1 MVTIW
6 PNLRLGISYKTL
18 IFFALFL
25 VLYLFA
31 MLRGKVIVWLIARG
45 AISSPLDVW
54 IESVPPDTINAYN
67 FDLCFNA

>member
-25 VLYLFA
+25 VLYLFV
-31 MLRGKVIVWLIARG
+31 MLRGKVIVWLIARR

-54 IESVPPDTINAYN
+54 MEFVPPDTINAYN